1 MYLTL
6 TEKIAS
12 PSGITPPQS
21 QCGDSEY
28 TISDIDGNIYNTVKM
43 GNQCW
48 MRENLNTTKDPSGAS
63 ITRYCYS
70 EIVGNCDV
78 YGELYVWATIMN
90 GQASSVAILSG
101 GPGDLP

>member
-1 MYLTL
+1 MSASLEPKQIQTALELYYNDTDQYPL
-6 TEKIAS
+6 TEEMISSIATGS
-12 PSGITPPQS
+12 
-21 QCGDSEY
+21 
-28 TISDIDGNIYNTVKM
+28 NIYMAKIPT
-43 GNQCW
+43 
-48 MRENLNTTKDPSGAS
+48 RIHRGAS

-78 YGELYVWATIMN
+78 YGGLYAWATIMN